1 MSDLKDLKIK
11 CTKEYHELLKIG
23 LDVANA
29 KRLEALTNV
38 LIKNNIISEE
48 DLLNEFYKE
57 VTNENKN
64 N

>member
-1 MSDLKDLKIK
+1 MSDLKELKIK
-11 CTKEYHELLKIG
+11 CTKEYHNLLKIG
-23 LDVANA
+23 VWAANA

-38 LIKNNIISEE
+38 LIKNGIISEKE
-48 DLLNEFYKE
+48 LLQEFYKE